1 MSAVTVERREDE
13 ARAQHW
19 ALLAARVAVGIYLLE
34 LVLNLTRPHLQDNE
48 PTITILQRVPAGSGS
63 FGRLFSLPP
72 LVFWLV
78 LVGIVAGLVLQV
90 VAARYPADGPQ
101 ARTLTWATL
110 AALVGP
116 FALIP
121 LTVMLTFPLATLA
134 CVPSTA
140 FVLFLLHHVQ
150 QYARVPFRALLA
162 AFGWGALI
170 ASGLTRACNGL
181 FFGALNGYLGRDEGD
196 LSGMLQSQYR
206 ALTWLVLHMSVL
218 TVVVQ
223 ATGIALL
230 LVLLRRRI
238 VDVVTGIVVGA
249 AVGLGVTFAESA
261 LYIEV
266 FGSLGFFNGATPGF
280 EYWIR
285 QSVTLLTGPVAFG
298 ALLGGA
304 LGIAATLRDP
314 RQRRRVA
321 AAGLLAAIGANVANE
336 ILTGWLSHALREPA
350 DRGGALDTLVVSPMF
365 LLLVQA
371 PFVVVVVLLL
381 RDGLRRRA
389 IAARQAV
396 AAEVATGRGAV
407 TSLDE
412 TVLTDPALRWW
423 VTVATW
429 RGLGRDRALRLRRLH
444 AAQRELVNRHWPG
457 REPAPD
463 SAPDPEVDRLRA
475 EVMALRSA
483 LPSAREAS

>member
-1 MSAVTVERREDE
+1 MSAVTTERREDE
-13 ARAQHW
+13 ARAQRW
-19 ALLAARVAVGIYLLE
+19 ALLVARVAVGIYVLE
-34 LVLNLTRPHLQDNE
+34 LLLNLTRPHLQDGE
-48 PTITILQRVPAGSGS
+48 PTITILQRLPEGSGS

-101 ARTLTWATL
+101 ARTLTYATL
-110 AALVGP
+110 GALLGP

-121 LTVMLTFPLATLA
+121 LTVVLTFPLAALA

-170 ASGLTRACNGL
+170 ASGLTRASNGL
-181 FFGALNGYLGRDEGD
+181 FFGALNGYLGRNEGD
-196 LSGMLQSQYR
+196 LNAMLQSQYR
-206 ALTWLVLHMSVL
+206 AITWLVLHMSVL

-223 ATGIALL
+223 AAGIVLL
-230 LVLLRRRI
+230 LVLLRHRV
-238 VDVVTGIVVGA
+238 VDVVTGVVVGA
-249 AVGLGVTFAESA
+249 AVGLGVTFSESV

-266 FGSLGFFNGATPGF
+266 FGSLGPFNGATPGF

-298 ALLGGA
+298 ALLGAA
-304 LGIAATLRDP
+304 LGIAAKLRDE
-314 RQRRRVA
+314 RQRRKVA
-321 AAGLLAAIGANVANE
+321 ALGLLAAVGANVANE
-336 ILTGWLSHALREPA
+336 ILTGWLSHTLREPA
-350 DRGGALDTLVVSPMF
+350 DRGGALDTLVVSPGF

-389 IAARQAV
+389 VAAREAV

-407 TSLDE
+407 TSFDQD
-412 TVLTDPALRWW
+412 VLTNPALRWW
-423 VTVATW
+423 LTVATW
-429 RGLGRDRALRLRRLH
+429 RGLGRDRALRLYRLH
-444 AAQRELVNRHWPG
+444 AAQRDLASRHWPG
-457 REPAPD
+457 DDPAPD
-463 SAPDPEVDRLRA
+463 TELDRQRA

-483 LPSAREAS
+483 LPSARETS

>member
-1 MSAVTVERREDE
+1 VSAATVERREDE
-13 ARAQHW
+13 AAAQRW
-19 ALLAARVAVGIYLLE
+19 ALLAGRVAVGIYLLE
-34 LVLNLTRPHLQDNE
+34 LLLNLTRPHLQDGE
-48 PTITILQRVPAGSGS
+48 PSITILQRLPAGSGS
-63 FGRLFSLPP
+63 FGRLFTLPP

-90 VAARYPADGPQ
+90 VAARYPAEGPQ
-101 ARTLTWATL
+101 ARALTWATL
-110 AALVGP
+110 AALLGP

-121 LTVMLTFPLATLA
+121 LTVILTFPLIALA

-140 FVLFLLHHVQ
+140 FVLLLLHHVQ

-181 FFGALNGYLGRDEGD
+181 FFGALNGYLGRGDEGD
-196 LSGMLQSQYR
+196 LTSYLQSQYR
-206 ALTWLVLHMSVL
+206 AITWLVLHMSVL

-223 ATGIALL
+223 AAGIALL
-230 LVLLRRRI
+230 LVLLRHRV

-249 AVGLGVTFAESA
+249 AVGLGVTFSESIV
-261 LYIEV
+261 YIKI
-266 FGSLGFFNGATPGF
+266 FGLLGPFNGASPGF

-298 ALLGGA
+298 AVLGAA
-304 LGIAATLRDP
+304 LGIAATLRDE

-321 AAGLLAAIGANVANE
+321 AFGLLAAIGANVANE
-336 ILTGWLSHALREPA
+336 SLTGWLSHALREPA
-350 DRGGALDTLVVSPMF
+350 DRGGALDTLVVSPLF

-389 IAARQAV
+389 VAARTA
-396 AAEVATGRGAV
+396 AEAEVATRRGAV
-407 TSLDE
+407 TSMDE
-412 TVLTDPALRWW
+412 EVLTNPALRLWL
-423 VTVATW
+423 TVVVW
-429 RGLGRDRALRLRRLH
+429 RGLDRDRALRLRRLH
-444 AAQRELVNRHWPG
+444 AAQRELVGLHWPG
-457 REPAPD
+457 RDPAPD
-463 SAPDPEVDRLRA
+463 TELDRLRA
-475 EVMALRSA
+475 EVMPLRSA
-483 LPSAREAS
+483 LPNARETT